1 MNAQLTQD
9 EINSVRVL
17 LKQYQPADKAIAAVQ
32 RHNGNLETSFEELW
46 VDKNGVVAMPKGKN
60 IWQTTL
66 EVLRDELCGDEG
78 FRARLSDYTKSP
90 ENAVL
95 LTATITSLMALTA
108 IPLDPSIATIIV
120 LYILKIGLN
129 VYCKYTEP
137 GDGDTNAGNLP
148 PGK

>member
-1 MNAQLTQD
+1 MNAQLTPD
-9 EINSVRVL
+9 EIHSVREL
-17 LKQYQPADKAIAAVQ
+17 LKEYQPANKAIDAVE
-32 RHNGNLETSFEELW
+32 RHNGNLDTSFEEMW
-46 VDKNGVVAMPKGKN
+46 IEKHGKPTMTGKN

-66 EVLRDELCGDEG
+66 DVLRDELCGDEG
-78 FRARLSDYTKSP
+78 FRSRLSDYTKSP

-95 LTATITSLMALTA
+95 LTAAITSLMALTA

-137 GDGDTNAGNLP
+137 GDRENLP

>member
-1 MNAQLTQD
+1 MNAQLTLD
-9 EINSVRVL
+9 EIKSAREL
-17 LKQYQPADKAIAAVQ
+17 LKEYQPADEAIDAVE

-46 VDKNGVVAMPKGKN
+46 IEKHRQSAMGVKK

-66 EVLRDELCGDEG
+66 DVLRDELCGDEG

-95 LTATITSLMALTA
+95 LTAAITSLMALTA
-108 IPLDPSIATIIV
+108 IPLDPSIATIVV
-120 LYILKIGLN
+120 LYILKISLN
-129 VYCKYTEP
+129 VYCKSTDV
-137 GDGDTNAGNLP
+137 GDGGTLP

>member
-1 MNAQLTQD
+1 MNAQLSLN
-9 EINSVRVL
+9 EIKSAREL
-17 LKQYQPADKAIAAVQ
+17 LKEYQPANKAIDAVE

-46 VDKNGVVAMPKGKN
+46 IEKNGQSAMGVKK

-66 EVLRDELCGDEG
+66 DVLRDELCGNEG

-95 LTATITSLMALTA
+95 LTAAITSLMALTA
-108 IPLDPSIATIIV
+108 IPLDPSIATIVV
-120 LYILKIGLN
+120 LYILKISLN
-129 VYCKYTEP
+129 VYCKYTEV
-137 GDGDTNAGNLP
+137 GDGRTLP

>member
-1 MNAQLTQD
+1 MNAQLTAN
-9 EINSVRVL
+9 EIQSVREL
-17 LKQYQPADKAIAAVQ
+17 LKEYQPANKAIDAVE
-32 RHNGNLETSFEELW
+32 RHNGNLDTSFEELW
-46 VDKNGVVAMPKGKN
+46 VEKNGQTSMTRGKN

-66 EVLRDELCGDEG
+66 DVVRDELCGDEG

-108 IPLDPSIATIIV
+108 IPLDPSIATIVV

-129 VYCKYTEP
+129 VYCQYTEP
-137 GDGDTNAGNLP
+137 GSGGTLP

>member
-1 MNAQLTQD
+1 MNAQLSLD
-9 EINSVRVL
+9 EINSVREL
-17 LKQYQPADKAIAAVQ
+17 LKEYQPAHTAIDAVA

-46 VDKNGVVAMPKGKN
+46 IEKHGQSAMGVKK

-66 EVLRDELCGDEG
+66 DVLRDELCGDEG

-95 LTATITSLMALTA
+95 LTAAITSLMALTA

-129 VYCKYTEP
+129 VYCQYTDK
-137 GDGDTNAGNLP
+137 GDGGTLP

>member
-1 MNAQLTQD
+1 MNAQLSLD
-9 EINSVRVL
+9 EIKSAREL
-17 LKQYQPADKAIAAVQ
+17 LKEYQPANKAIDAVE

-46 VDKNGVVAMPKGKN
+46 IEKNGQSAMGVKK

-66 EVLRDELCGDEG
+66 DVLRDELCGNEG

-95 LTATITSLMALTA
+95 LTAAITSLMALTA
-108 IPLDPSIATIIV
+108 IPLDPSIATIVV
-120 LYILKIGLN
+120 LYILKISLN
-129 VYCKYTEP
+129 VYCKYTEV
-137 GDGDTNAGNLP
+137 GDGGTLP

>member
-1 MNAQLTQD
+1 MNAQLTLD
-9 EINSVRVL
+9 EIHSVREL
-17 LKQYQPADKAIAAVQ
+17 LKEYQLANKAIDAVE

-46 VDKNGVVAMPKGKN
+46 IEKNGQSAMGVKK

-66 EVLRDELCGDEG
+66 DVLRDELCGNEG

-95 LTATITSLMALTA
+95 LTAAITSLMALTA
-108 IPLDPSIATIIV
+108 IPLDPSIATIVV

-129 VYCKYTEP
+129 VYCKYTDVS
-137 GDGDTNAGNLP
+137 DGGTLP

>member
-1 MNAQLTQD
+1 MNAQLTAD
-9 EINSVRVL
+9 EINSVRDL
-17 LKQYQPADKAIAAVQ
+17 LKEYQPANKAIATLEH
-32 RHNGNLETSFEELW
+32 HNGNLDTSFEELW
-46 VDKNGVVAMPKGKN
+46 IEKNGKPTMGSKN

-66 EVLRDELCGDEG
+66 DVVRDELCGDEG

-129 VYCKYTEP
+129 VYCQYTEP
-137 GDGDTNAGNLP
+137 SDGKNLP
-148 PGK
+148 PSN

>member
-1 MNAQLTQD
+1 MNAQLTQE
-9 EINSVRVL
+9 EINSVREL
-17 LKQYQPADKAIAAVQ
+17 LKNYQPGQQAIATLD
-32 RHNGNLETSFEELW
+32 HHHGNFGTSFEDLW
-46 VDKNGVVAMPKGKN
+46 IQKNGQTSMTRGKN

-66 EVLRDELCGDEG
+66 DVVRDELCGDEG

-95 LTATITSLMALTA
+95 LTATITSLMALSA

-129 VYCKYTEP
+129 IYCQYTEP
-137 GDGDTNAGNLP
+137 GDGGTLP

>member
-1 MNAQLTQD
+1 MNAQLTLD
-9 EINSVRVL
+9 EINSVREL
-17 LKQYQPADKAIAAVQ
+17 LKEYQPANKAIDAVE
-32 RHNGNLETSFEELW
+32 RHNGNLDTSFEELW
-46 VDKNGVVAMPKGKN
+46 IEKNGKPTMGVKK

-66 EVLRDELCGDEG
+66 DVLRDELCGNEG

-95 LTATITSLMALTA
+95 LTAVITSLMALTA

-129 VYCKYTEP
+129 VYCKYTDV
-137 GDGDTNAGNLP
+137 GDGGTLP